1 MTTDESGAR
10 PGLVRRWGWR
20 VIGLTV
26 TGIGLYVV
34 APGVVALFDQWP
46 QLETVRP
53 WWFVI
58 LVVLEAG
65 SFAALWFLVR
75 ITLPGTSWSVA
86 ASSQLAGGAAG
97 RVLPGGNATG
107 SVVQASMLVRAGQ
120 PTGDVA
126 ASMGSIGLLT
136 TGMLLALPVLT
147 IPAVIIRTPPARQLQ
162 LGLVVSLVVAL
173 VLVLLGLALLTWDG
187 FVRWVGRTAGQLVHL
202 VRRRVSV
209 SAVTDKVVAQRDVVA
224 AAFAGRW
231 GRSLGYAAANRMLD
245 YAALVASLYA
255 VGAHA
260 RPSMVLLAYVIS
272 LGLALVPITPGGL
285 GFVEAGLTTIL
296 VLAGVGSDQAVLAT
310 LLYRLV
316 SYWLPIPVGAFAY
329 AGWHLHLRPATRG
342 K

>member
-1 MTTDESGAR
+1 M
-10 PGLVRRWGWR
+10 
-20 VIGLTV
+20 
-26 TGIGLYVV
+26 
-34 APGVVALFDQWP
+34 
-46 QLETVRP
+46 
-53 WWFVI
+53 
-58 LVVLEAG
+58 
-65 SFAALWFLVR
+65 
-75 ITLPGTSWSVA
+75 
-86 ASSQLAGGAAG
+86 
-97 RVLPGGNATG
+97 
-107 SVVQASMLVRAGQ
+107 
-120 PTGDVA
+120 
-126 ASMGSIGLLT
+126 
-136 TGMLLALPVLT
+136 
-147 IPAVIIRTPPARQLQ
+147 
-162 LGLVVSLVVAL
+162 
-173 VLVLLGLALLTWDG
+173 
-187 FVRWVGRTAGQLVHL
+187 HL

-255 VGAHA
+255 VGARA

-329 AGWHLHLRPATRG
+329 AGWHLHLRPQPGKIDQFDPCRGLATKQNAFTALNKSAPILRCPAQCDGPVNRRCSRLREPPQAVASMRG
-342 K
+342 TSRLERVRRGALRSRRSRHPDR